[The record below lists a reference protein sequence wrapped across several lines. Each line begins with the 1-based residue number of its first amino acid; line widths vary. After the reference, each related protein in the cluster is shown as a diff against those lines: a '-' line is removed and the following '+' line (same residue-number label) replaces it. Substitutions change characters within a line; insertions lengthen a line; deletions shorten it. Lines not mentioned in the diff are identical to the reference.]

1 MIVLFLTGLLFRNL
15 LRIRK
20 SNRIITEQK
29 IEVEKQKLIVD
40 EKNKDITDSIKYASR
55 IQRALL
61 TSHEYINKHVKDQFI
76 LFKPRDIVSGDF
88 YWAFRQPGADIFYM
102 ACCDCTGHGV
112 PGAFMSLLNISM
124 LNESIIERKITEPD
138 RVLNEIRDNIIKAL
152 NPGKTDSESKD
163 GMDCALCAF
172 DFKNMTMQVAC
183 ANNPVWII
191 KKTGEFTEINP
202 DKMPVGIQY
211 GDQRPFTLHTVK
223 LDEGDIVY
231 MFTDGYAD
239 QFGGPKG
246 KKFKY
251 KQLQD
256 IVMENAQKSM
266 REQKKILENTFS
278 RFPLQYPAVVYI

>member
-1 MIVLFLTGLLFRNL
+1 L

-20 SNRIITEQK
+20 SKQIITEQK
-29 IEVEKQKLIVD
+29 LEVENQKQIVE

-61 TSHEYINKHVKDQFI
+61 TSHEYISKQVKENFI

-88 YWAFRQPGADIFYM
+88 YWAFKSQEGVFYL

-124 LNESIIERKITEPD
+124 LNETVIERRILSPD
-138 RVLNEIRDNIIKAL
+138 KVLNEIRNNIIKAL
-152 NPGKTDSESKD
+152 NPEKADTESKD
-163 GMDCALCAF
+163 GMDCSLCAI
-172 DFKNMTMQVAC
+172 DFSKKQMYLAC
-183 ANNPVWII
+183 ANNPVWIVRAGTVI
-191 KKTGEFTEINP
+191 EITP

-211 GDQRPFTLHTVK
+211 GDQKSFTLHTVP
-223 LDEGDIVY
+223 LNEGDSIY

-246 KKFKY
+246 KKFKH
-251 KQLQD
+251 KQLQEV
-256 IVMENAQKSM
+256 ILANANKSMAEQKSILDKM
-266 REQKKILENTFS
+266 FSEWMGGLEQVDDMLIIGLK
-278 RFPLQYPAVVYI
+278 V